1 MIFYSAVITFY
12 KTHLLTIVCIVMS
25 RFLIKIFETVMLI
38 KHKSK
43 AKLHFAS
50 EAYFNYYIPM
60 GQYANLAS

>member
-1 MIFYSAVITFY
+1 
-12 KTHLLTIVCIVMS
+12 MS